1 MANVRERAA
10 LAQLNALT
18 KEVADAKKKAF
29 GGKTEK
35 RFGVQMHV
43 LPSKAVQQN
52 LKDLENKRK
61 KASQKLDK
69 ERAMAKTTPK
79 KKPVK
84 AKKKPIPVKLAKKPT
99 RRPRKR

>member
-1 MANVRERAA
+1 VQNK
-10 LAQLNALT
+10 L
-18 KEVADAKKKAF
+18 KA
-29 GGKTEK
+29 
-35 RFGVQMHV
+35 
-43 LPSKAVQQN
+43 
-52 LKDLENKRK
+52 LENKRK

-84 AKKKPIPVKLAKKPT
+84 LAKKPS